1 MRTDLW
7 FYFFLIVF
15 FFVAWVYS
23 GGPTHPISFA
33 GPYIT
38 PITNVG
44 QTSDGY
50 GDPITKGNVSSSFT
64 NWVGSGSNTS
74 SGSNSTKNVVTD
86 AKSSYVGTVHFGNS
100 NTQGRTSSDEYV
112 TVVNGGNSNVAVSG
126 WQIVDG
132 ANKNSIRIQNG
143 YRDLQS
149 GTVPV
154 TLSSGQG
161 VTIFT
166 GSRNVANTNSAYYAN
181 WLVFLDQ
188 NHDLWNDSN
197 DTLTL
202 LDSNGKVVDQYHY

>member
-1 MRTDLW
+1 MGNDLW
-7 FYFFLIVF
+7 LYFGMILF
-15 FFVAWVYS
+15 FFVLWVYS
-23 GGPTHPISFA
+23 GGPTHPISFS

-44 QTSDGY
+44 ETSNGY
-50 GDPITKGNVSSSFT
+50 GDPITKGNVRSSFT

-74 SGSNSTKNVVTD
+74 SNSNPTKNVITD
-86 AKSSYVGTVHFGNS
+86 AKSAYVGTVHFGTS
-100 NTQGRTSSDEYV
+100 NPQGRTGSDEYISV
-112 TVVNGGNSNVAVSG
+112 INDGNSSVTVSG
-126 WQIVDG
+126 WQIVDAG
-132 ANKNSIRIQNG
+132 NKNSIRIQNG

-149 GTVPV
+149 GTGTV

-161 VTIFT
+161 VSIFT
-166 GSRNVANTNSAYYAN
+166 GSRTVANTNSANYAN

-188 NHDLWNDSN
+188 SHDLWNDSS